1 MIVHYARLV
10 ERPLRPGNQNKDSC
24 GAIGRERWGE
34 RRLGVGGVTEGY
46 SVGFHVSCVY
56 ILWFHHSRMLVRQG
70 GKKFNAE
77 KKYFMVNVHKNPRKI
92 EFFKKT

>member
-1 MIVHYARLV
+1 
-10 ERPLRPGNQNKDSC
+10 
-24 GAIGRERWGE
+24 
-34 RRLGVGGVTEGY
+34 
-46 SVGFHVSCVY
+46 
-56 ILWFHHSRMLVRQG
+56 MLVRQG